1 MDKILNEISILMHLL
16 SNKNGLYQIGAA
28 EEEIL
33 QALKITGKNKAYYFH
48 NLLTNLSKYVEPLG
62 LEVRY
67 NPIDSHWFLSFD
79 SEISDN
85 ISANP
90 FEGKPRLAATLFSV
104 LVCCIQN
111 SGRGKIQDIKK
122 LRNKKNVI
130 DDLKDLE
137 EFGYIEML
145 KDSSQLQLTPLLGY
159 QLNME
164 QLFVKMALKLKSLE

>member
-1 MDKILNEISILMHLL
+1 MGKILNEISILMHLL
-16 SNKNGLYQIGAA
+16 SRKSGLYQIGAT
-28 EEEIL
+28 EDKIL
-33 QALKITGKNKAYYFH
+33 QALKITGKNKTIFFQ

-79 SEISDN
+79 YEISDI

-111 SGRGKIQDIKK
+111 AGIGKIQDIKK
-122 LRNKKNVI
+122 LRNKKNVME
-130 DDLKDLE
+130 DLRELE
-137 EFGYIEML
+137 KFGYIEML
-145 KDSSQLQLTPLLGY
+145 KESSQIQLTPLIGY
-159 QLNME
+159 QLKIE
-164 QLFVKMALKLKSLE
+164 QLFIKMALKLKNSE